1 MSNRIVYCVL
11 ICALAGAGAGCQ
23 TDPAEWRGYAE
34 MTPQELLSP
43 EHDLWFPGGAG
54 PTEAQR
60 AAPRVGLRATF
71 LSAPP
76 KDLAKRTPAIRGP
89 VTILTAEQA
98 ELLRIDYHPG
108 CGRFTQPRLTIF
120 SGQRGSLVIANEE
133 AFVRDVVYKEGP
145 AGDDGRFENIIDRPS
160 TGVFLDVGAKVDGDD
175 VVINHLVAGTTTLL
189 GLRMC
194 EGKAPLGDKL
204 VNIAWQEAIL
214 AEGVSQVKNPCE
226 IRLWPGAV
234 AVVRLKYRVRQT
246 AGNARLYVR
255 EWTSRKEGPT
265 DLGRKAF
272 AEREALVLIEA
283 EVLPPLNEVEAK
295 K

>member
-43 EHDLWFPGGAG
+43 GNDFWFPGAAG

-60 AAPRVGLRATF
+60 AAPRLRLRAT
-71 LSAPP
+71 LLGAPP
-76 KDLAKRTPAIRGP
+76 KDLAQRGSAVQGP
-89 VTILTAEQA
+89 VTIIAPEQA
-98 ELLRIDYHPG
+98 EMLRMDYG
-108 CGRFTQPRLTIF
+108 TCGRLTSLPLIIF
-120 SGQRGSLVIANEE
+120 SGERMSITSIVDEKFIH
-133 AFVRDVVYKEGP
+133 DVVYKEGP
-145 AGDDGRFENIIDRPS
+145 AGVGGRFEKVTDRVPMNFM
-160 TGVFLDVGAKVDGDD
+160 VVGAKADGDD
-175 VVINHLVAGTTTLL
+175 AVISHLEAGTTTLL

-272 AEREALVLIEA
+272 AEREMLLLIEA
-283 EVLPPLNEVEAK
+283 EVLPPLNEVEAER
-295 K
+295 